1 MAAIVNYP
9 FSIPYRHVPG
19 AGVVPAVEVELYN
32 GPQSARTVGVFD
44 SGAMHTVFGVQFA
57 EALGINDVTAG
68 ERVAATSMGG
78 PVEYFLFDMEMAL
91 RIDDETLRFP
101 GRIGFFPVHS
111 ARNILGRILIFTR
124 FELGFREQA
133 QRLHIRPEE

>member
-19 AGVVPAVEVELYN
+19 GGTVPAVEVELYY

-44 SGAMHTVFGVQFA
+44 SGAMHTVFGVQLA
-57 EALGINDVTAG
+57 ETLRINDVTAG
-68 ERVAATSMGG
+68 QRVTARSMGG
-78 PVEYFLFDMEMAL
+78 PVEYFLFDMEIAL

-101 GRIGFFPVHS
+101 GQIGFFPNRS
-111 ARNILGRILIFTR
+111 PRNILGRILIFTS
-124 FELGFREQA
+124 
-133 QRLHIRPEE
+133 